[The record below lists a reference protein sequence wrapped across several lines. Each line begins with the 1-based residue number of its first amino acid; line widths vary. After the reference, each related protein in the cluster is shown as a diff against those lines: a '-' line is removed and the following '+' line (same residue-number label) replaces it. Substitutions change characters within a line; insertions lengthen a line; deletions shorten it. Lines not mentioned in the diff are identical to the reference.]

1 MFPQEESRK
10 QCLFPKS
17 RTVSSWWRSLD
28 LRHSA
33 QKTWKSFPVPSGWD
47 NVLQMW
53 SGGRSLKSIAYA
65 GIFAALQGSVT
76 GQTPLCDQQHPGNPE
91 LIMGA
96 ASCFYNEIN
105 GGQTLIQ
112 LTSGS
117 IIRWDHLGLQNAS
130 SSLVFEWLAGPDA
143 AGVVL
148 NQVEQAGRQEAVL
161 AGSLSFPDGHLV
173 ITHPNTGLNIL
184 GAVEAGSV
192 TVVTQNLNAQ
202 ASVQLMSG
210 EAANFMNAD
219 PGSRLNIFGG
229 KVSATSGD
237 VVLGGAAVLIGG
249 SDNGGSEILAP
260 AGAVRIFGGQS
271 FRLLP
276 ESGTAGSARI
286 ERLPG
291 SVNGNILNTQVIR
304 AGQMV
309 EITSEAGISNSGVLQ
324 ADQLGGIVMMRVDEG
339 GTLIN
344 EGGAL
349 ISADIIMPFPTPG
362 PGAVLN
368 PDRGDAPSPLSTGL
382 SRIPVVSSPG
392 QSGSSRRVIVRE
404 SAPVTG
410 SASSQRQ
417 RANRTEGDSK
427 ERKNVLAGNMARRTG
442 YLARGR
448 SFFGTRGGS
457 TAKKR

>member
-1 MFPQEESRK
+1 MSP
-10 QCLFPKS
+10 
-17 RTVSSWWRSLD
+17 
-28 LRHSA
+28 
-33 QKTWKSFPVPSGWD
+33 GWD
-47 NVLQMW
+47 TVLQMW
-53 SGGRSLKSIAYA
+53 SGGRSLKLVAFA
-65 GIFAALQGSVT
+65 GVLAAWQGSAN

-96 ASCFYNEIN
+96 ASCFYSEVN

-117 IIRWDHLGLQNAS
+117 IIRWDHLGLQDPS
-130 SSLVFEWLAGPDA
+130 SSLVFEWLGNADTT
-143 AGVVL
+143 GVVL
-148 NQVEQAGRQEAVL
+148 NQVDQTGRQEAVL
-161 AGSLSFPDGHLV
+161 GGSLSFPDGNL
-173 ITHPNTGLNIL
+173 IISHPNTGLNIL

-192 TVVTQNLNAQ
+192 TIVTQNLDAQ
-202 ASVQLMSG
+202 ASAQLMGG
-210 EAANFMNAD
+210 EGANFMNAA

-237 VVLGGAAVLIGG
+237 VVLGGPAVLIGG
-249 SDNGGSEILAP
+249 GDDGGSEILAP
-260 AGAVRIFGGQS
+260 AGSVRIFGGES

-276 ESGTAGSARI
+276 EGGSAGSVRI

-291 SVNGNILNTQVIR
+291 SVNGNVLNSQDIR

-309 EITSEAGISNSGVLQ
+309 EINGETGISNSGLLQ

-339 GTLIN
+339 GVLIN

-349 ISADIIMPFPTPG
+349 ISADIIIPFPPPG

-368 PDRGDAPSPLSTGL
+368 PDRGDAPSSLSTGL

-392 QSGSSRRVIVRE
+392 QAKSSRRVVLRE

-417 RANRTEGDSK
+417 RANQARKDSG
-427 ERKNVLAGNMARRTG
+427 ERDDAVAGNSTRGTG
-442 YLARGR
+442 HLARGR

-457 TAKKR
+457 KAKKR

>member
-1 MFPQEESRK
+1 MAEFEG
-10 QCLFPKS
+10 
-17 RTVSSWWRSLD
+17 
-28 LRHSA
+28 LRHSV

-47 NVLQMW
+47 TVLQMW

-65 GIFAALQGSVT
+65 GIFTALQGSVT

-117 IIRWDHLGLQNAS
+117 IIRWDHLGLQDPS
-130 SSLVFEWLAGPDA
+130 SSLVFEWLGGPDA

-148 NQVEQAGRQEAVL
+148 NHVEQAGRQEAVL
-161 AGSLSFPDGHLV
+161 GGSLSFPDGNLIV
-173 ITHPNTGLNIL
+173 THPNTGLNIQ
-184 GAVEAGSV
+184 GTVEAGSV
-192 TVVTQNLNAQ
+192 TIVTQNLDAQ
-202 ASVQLMSG
+202 ASLQLMSAEG
-210 EAANFMNAD
+210 ANFMNAD

-237 VVLGGAAVLIGG
+237 VILGGPAVLIGG
-249 SDNGGSEILAP
+249 GSSGGSEILAP
-260 AGAVRIFGGQS
+260 AGSVRIFGGQS

-276 ESGTAGSARI
+276 EGVTTGSVRI

-291 SVNGNILNTQVIR
+291 SVNGNVLNTQEIR

-309 EITSEAGISNSGVLQ
+309 EITSEAGISNSGLLQ
-324 ADQLGGIVMMRVDEG
+324 ADQLGGVVMMRVDEG

-349 ISADIIMPFPTPG
+349 ISADIIMPFPAPG

-368 PDRGDAPSPLSTGL
+368 PDRGDAPSSLSTGL
-382 SRIPVVSSPG
+382 SRIPIVSSPG
-392 QSGSSRRVIVRE
+392 QSKSSRRVVLRE

-417 RANRTEGDSK
+417 RANRAQGDSR
-427 ERKNVLAGNMARRTG
+427 ERNDALAGNTARRTG
-442 YLARGR
+442 HLARGQ

-457 TAKKR
+457 KAKKR